1 MRGSAAGAVRR
12 PPHSPAGQRSA
23 RHVPR
28 VPGAGPAR
36 SSGVHR
42 LGSRRER
49 AEFSRLAVYA
59 EQLADGIDPSE
70 NRKAMKSARAD
81 RATNSFEV
89 VAREWFAKYS

>member
-1 MRGSAAGAVRR
+1 MRSSVAGAVRR
-12 PPHSPAGQRSA
+12 PPHSPVGRRSA

-59 EQLADGIDPSE
+59 AGSRRVHLNPSGIINSAGALAVRMSQWF
-70 NRKAMKSARAD
+70 RA
-81 RATNSFEV
+81 F
-89 VAREWFAKYS
+89 VA